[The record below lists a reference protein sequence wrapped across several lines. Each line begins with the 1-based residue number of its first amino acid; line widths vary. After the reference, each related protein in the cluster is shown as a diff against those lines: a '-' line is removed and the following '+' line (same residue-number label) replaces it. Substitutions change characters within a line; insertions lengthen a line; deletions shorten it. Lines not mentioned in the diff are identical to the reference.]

1 MRNDL
6 YIKGVLSL
14 IAVLLIVLVI
24 QFSLIFQVLDGQEV
38 VIKTNPLDENI
49 AEAGGQK
56 VFVGMLD
63 STMVNTGIPV
73 RIVGIKD

>member
-38 VIKTNPLDENI
+38 VIKTNPLDVNI
-49 AEAGGQK
+49 AEAGGKK
-56 VFVGMLD
+56 VFVGMMD